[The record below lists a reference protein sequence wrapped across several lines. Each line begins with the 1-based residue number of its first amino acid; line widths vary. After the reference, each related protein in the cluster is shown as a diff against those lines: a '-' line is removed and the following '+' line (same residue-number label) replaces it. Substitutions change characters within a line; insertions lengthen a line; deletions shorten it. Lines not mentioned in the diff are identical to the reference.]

1 MSTNSSILADRI
13 EKASN
18 ILAAVPILKDKNVK
32 EALIKVLEKQG
43 VYANDETSLDVMING
58 GIGNNEV
65 LRDLK
70 EELGEKKAGHGPAIV
85 IDIPV
90 TRLNAAMSVLYAPI
104 TQSAPSGN
112 IVHDAKK
119 PGNWDNET
127 LVKNYS
133 PECEPK
139 ITETLEKRSRGKAF
153 VIFSNEKANEINVE
167 ATLKMLKVAT
177 SGKDTPRTYPVDGA
191 LKRLYKAGE
200 FPSTTFF
207 ECPLH
212 PGIMLVV
219 DGYCDECNLTWNT
232 EQYEAMQFVR
242 LAFLAGHI
250 PLVGNQM
257 FLEALNSK
265 CNEGDLAWL
274 KKSFAKVALD
284 FEERKEQGTL
294 PNLKR
299 RTAVSNRGSDPLN
312 VNKRY

>member
-1 MSTNSSILADRI
+1 MSTKTSILADRI
-13 EKASN
+13 EKASK
-18 ILAAVPILKDKNVK
+18 ILEAVPVLKDKNVK
-32 EALIKVLEKQG
+32 EALIKLLEKQG
-43 VYANDETSLDVMING
+43 VYLDDETSLDVLFNG
-58 GIGNNEV
+58 GVSLVGI
-65 LRDLK
+65 DLGVSP
-70 EELGEKKAGHGPAIV
+70 GE
-85 IDIPV
+85 IPV
-90 TRLNAAMSVLYAPI
+90 SRLNAAMAALVTPI
-104 TQSAPSGN
+104 GTLEYCAAVKDQSKN
-112 IVHDAKK
+112 
-119 PGNWDNET
+119 PGKWDNET

-133 PECEPK
+133 PECDPK
-139 ITETLEKRSRGKAF
+139 ITENLDKRAKGKAF
-153 VIFSNEKANEINVE
+153 VIFTNEKANEINVE
-167 ATLKMLKVAT
+167 ATLKMLKTAT
-177 SGKDTPRTYPVDGA
+177 SGRDTPRTYPVDGA